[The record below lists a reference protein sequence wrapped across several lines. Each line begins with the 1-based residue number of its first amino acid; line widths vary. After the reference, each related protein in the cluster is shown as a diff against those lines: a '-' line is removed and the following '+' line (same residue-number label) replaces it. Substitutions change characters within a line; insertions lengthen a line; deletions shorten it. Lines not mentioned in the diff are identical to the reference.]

1 MLTEYHSE
9 SMPGER
15 LDRTDRALVA
25 ALQKNA
31 RISNKDLAELVGL
44 APSSCLERVRAL
56 RARGVIRGFHADI
69 DRSALGRSL
78 EAIVSVRVRP
88 HSRVHVEAF
97 WEYALGLPEVVE
109 VFHVTGADDFLVHVG
124 VADMDGLRNFVLD
137 RLTVRPE
144 VAHVESHLIY
154 TQSRRTELEPLYE

>member
-1 MLTEYHSE
+1 MMT
-9 SMPGER
+9 ER

-31 RISNKDLAELVGL
+31 RISNKELAELVGL
-44 APSSCLERVRAL
+44 AASTCLERVRAL
-56 RARGVIRGFHADI
+56 RARGVVRGFHADV

-78 EAIVSVRVRP
+78 EAIVAVRVRP
-88 HSRVHVEAF
+88 HSRVQVDSF
-97 WEYALGLPEVVE
+97 WEYALGLSEVIE

-124 VADMDGLRNFVLD
+124 VADMDGFRDFVLD

-154 TQSRRTELEPLYE
+154 AQGRRSELEPLYD

>member
-1 MLTEYHSE
+1 MTT
-9 SMPGER
+9 ER

-31 RISNKDLAELVGL
+31 RISNKELAELVGL
-44 APSSCLERVRAL
+44 AASTCLERVRAL
-56 RARGVIRGFHADI
+56 RARGVVRGFHADV

-78 EAIVSVRVRP
+78 EAIIAVRVRP
-88 HSRVHVEAF
+88 HSRVHVDSF
-97 WEYALGLPEVVE
+97 WEYALRLPEVIE

-124 VADMDGLRNFVLD
+124 VADMDGLRDFVLD

-154 TQSRRTELEPLYE
+154 AQGRRPELEPLYD